1 MSISGKTIS
10 SGRLV
15 DWGVV
20 ISNLED
26 TYTTQYVKAPV
37 PNNYKE
43 IRFSIQDT
51 DGAIVENI
59 EENASIEL
67 MLLLDNSNEPNPV
80 IEDTKVKVT
89 LVDESDQIK
98 SKCNKF
104 LLEAFKSDSGGY
116 VVKQKL
122 PGEGVLSKNYS
133 GSRFKTLIKV
143 TAENKE
149 VTSDSGSYMV
159 KVRNNPSGA
168 KAKKVKIINELVK
181 LFKGHLSKV
190 PDIDDLA
197 VVEKI
202 KKDISNLFDEIKL
215 SDDKRAR
222 DYEGEENSSKSR
234 KLV

>member
-159 KVRNNPSGA
+159 KV
-168 KAKKVKIINELVK
+168 
-181 LFKGHLSKV
+181 
-190 PDIDDLA
+190 
-197 VVEKI
+197 
-202 KKDISNLFDEIKL
+202 
-215 SDDKRAR
+215 
-222 DYEGEENSSKSR
+222 
-234 KLV
+234 